1 MLVALVEREIFELS
15 MIAGATDPPS
25 PLWPRIRAEADRL
38 RVSLPYPPDRSVAL
52 CAFVRDDLGLDDA
65 AAAALVRA
73 RKPHSWDPPD
83 FRFYLEQLQ
92 EAA

>member
-1 MLVALVEREIFELS
+1 MLVALAEREIFELS

-38 RVSLPYPPDRSVAL
+38 RGVPYPPDRSVAL
-52 CAFVRDDLGLDDA
+52 CAFVRDDLGLDGA

-83 FRFYLEQLQ
+83 FRFYLELQ